1 MQPVPKHILSKS
13 TFMYGC
19 QCPKRLWMHKFMPLE
34 RDIEDEAQTAIFQQG
49 TDVGILAQ
57 QLFPGGVDASPENYY
72 SYQRSV
78 ADTARYISEGQTI
91 IYEAAFQFDGILCAV
106 DILVKKNNKWY
117 AYEVKSSCSV
127 KEPYLQDAGLQY
139 YVITNAGLALEDI
152 FIVHL
157 NSGYIRNGELEI
169 NKLFTPFSVLGFVL
183 DFQPFI
189 ASKAAELKGVLS
201 MKNAPSIEIGPQCDN
216 PYTCDFYSFCSKG
229 MEEDQPDY
237 GEALINKEAIREF
250 TNSLQYPLYFMD
262 FETWMAVVP
271 EYDGHWPYRQV
282 NFQYSVH
289 VQQEPGEALQHHEY
303 LAEGPHSTQL
313 EFIENLLQTLGNS
326 GSIVVYN
333 QAFENTR
340 LRELKEEFPQL
351 EATISGVQERIVDL
365 MTPFR
370 RKFYYL
376 PEMKG
381 SYSIKFVLP
390 AVVPEL
396 SYESL
401 SINNGVDAS
410 AAFYNL
416 KHENDA
422 AKITEVRKALLEYC
436 GLDTLAMVKILENLK
451 CQL

>member
-19 QCPKRLWMHKFMPLE
+19 QCPKRLWLHKFMPE
-34 RDIEDEAQTAIFQQG
+34 VRDEEEEAQTAIFQQG
-49 TDVGILAQ
+49 TNVGLLAQ
-57 QLFPGGVDASPENYY
+57 QLFPGGVDASPENYF
-72 SYQRSV
+72 SYQQSV
-78 ADTARYISEGQTI
+78 ADTARYISEGHTI

-106 DILVKKNNKWY
+106 DILVKKDNKWF
-117 AYEVKSSCSV
+117 AYEVKSSCSI
-127 KEPYLQDAGLQY
+127 KEPYVKDAALQY
-139 YVITNAGLALEDI
+139 YVISNAGLALEDI

-157 NSGYIRNGELEI
+157 NSGYIRKGELEI
-169 NKLFTPFSVLGFVL
+169 NKLFTPGSVLEMVL
-183 DFQPFI
+183 ELQPFI
-189 ASKAAELKGVLS
+189 AAKASELKKVLA
-201 MKNAPSIEIGPQCDN
+201 MKKAPSIEIGSQCYN
-216 PYTCDFYSFCSKG
+216 PYDCDFYGFCSKG
-229 MEEDQPDY
+229 LEDEEPEHD
-237 GEALINKEAIREF
+237 EALINKEAILGF
-250 TNSLQYPLYFMD
+250 TNNLQYPLYFMD
-262 FETWMAVVP
+262 FESWMAAVP

-303 LAEGPHSTQL
+303 LAEGTHSTQQ
-313 EFIENLLQTLGNS
+313 EFIENLLSVLGHT

-340 LRELKEEFPQL
+340 LRELKEEFPHL
-351 EATISGVQERIVDL
+351 EAAISKVQERIVDL

-381 SYSIKFVLP
+381 SYSIKYVLP

-401 SINNGVDAS
+401 SINNGGDAS

-416 KHENDA
+416 KHEKDA
-422 AKITEVRKALLEYC
+422 AKITEVRNALLEYC
-436 GLDTLAMVKILENLK
+436 GLDTMAMVKILENLK
-451 CQL
+451 SLI